1 MNGGDD
7 IPALL
12 MGGEYVMSRK
22 AVDKYGKGFFD
33 KLNRGE
39 ASGYASGGIVS
50 DNSSPMSDGGFNSL
64 SGETTNNINI
74 TVNVDDKGRV
84 STQGVQ
90 STSAGGEASSDRDGK
105 AFARQLESAVLK
117 VISDQKRQGGMLYG
131 ATKK

>member
-1 MNGGDD
+1 MTRVLEVHDLEKNFGGVVAAHD
-7 IPALL
+7 
-12 MGGEYVMSRK
+12 
-22 AVDKYGKGFFD
+22 
-33 KLNRGE
+33 
-39 ASGYASGGIVS
+39 
-50 DNSSPMSDGGFNSL
+50 
-64 SGETTNNINI
+64 I

-84 STQGVQ
+84 STQGGQ

>member
-1 MNGGDD
+1 
-7 IPALL
+7 
-12 MGGEYVMSRK
+12 
-22 AVDKYGKGFFD
+22 
-33 KLNRGE
+33 
-39 ASGYASGGIVS
+39 
-50 DNSSPMSDGGFNSL
+50 MSDGGFNSL

-90 STSAGGEASSDRDGK
+90 STSAGGVASSDRDGK